1 MPGRVVLVP
10 MQVAG
15 VTLLVETSAVGGS
28 ENTSSRLDRA
38 QAAVTDAFDHA
49 QAAIVAVATSTVA
62 TIGQL
67 GARAVRPDEVEVKFG
82 LKFAAEG
89 NVIVAGASGE
99 ATLEVTLT
107 YRQPEQSTPPVQPG
121 VPHAG

>member
-1 MPGRVVLVP
+1 MVPVP
-10 MQVAG
+10 MQVG
-15 VTLLVETSAVGGS
+15 GMTLLVEATAVGGS
-28 ENTSSRLDRA
+28 ENTSTLGRA

-49 QAAIVAVATSTVA
+49 QAAIVAVGISTVA

-67 GARAVRPDEVEVKFG
+67 GARAVHPQEVEVKFG

-89 NVIVAGASGE
+89 SVIVAGVSGE

-107 YRQPEQSTPPVQPG
+107 YKQADQPPSSPAPLAAAG
-121 VPHAG
+121 GSHAG

>member
-10 MQVAG
+10 MEIGG
-15 VTLLVETSAVGGS
+15 VTLLVETTATAGS
-28 ENTSSRLDRA
+28 EKTSTLGRA

-67 GARAVRPDEVEVKFG
+67 GARAVRPQEVEVKFG

-99 ATLEVTLT
+99 ATLEVTLK
-107 YRQPEQSTPPVQPG
+107 YKQPG
-121 VPHAG
+121 AADGG